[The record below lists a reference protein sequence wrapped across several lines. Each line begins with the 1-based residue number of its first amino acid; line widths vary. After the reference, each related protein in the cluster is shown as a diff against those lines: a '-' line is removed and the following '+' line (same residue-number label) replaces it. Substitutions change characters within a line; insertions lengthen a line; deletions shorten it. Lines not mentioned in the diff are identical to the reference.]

1 MTAEE
6 YDLIIVIAVTVGLLI
21 IIAVLA
27 YSIKV
32 GIREEKLRR
41 QKVLEEYEKEPEYS
55 FVDARVISKKKTT
68 YYQTELRMPAL
79 PAQKLEC
86 IVTFLTEE
94 GEILEFD
101 VREEIFDKIEEKQEG
116 TLVTV
121 NGNFFDFG
129 DGEEITD
136 DGEKFSQE

>member
-68 YYQTELRMPAL
+68 YYQTELRMPTL

-94 GEILEFD
+94 EETLEFY
-101 VREEIFDKIEEKQEG
+101 VREEIFDNIEENQEG

-129 DGEEITD
+129 DGQDLDEGNHT
-136 DGEKFSQE
+136 QE